1 MEKLLDFPQAAL
13 PEREYYV
20 APRKSRKRRRRPMAA
35 VLLGV
40 LLFAGGFLLGKA
52 SAAPAG
58 EAFAPE
64 NRTPVDVLDDR
75 IIPEPPAVCGAQG
88 AEDWALLLVN
98 RENPLGPDFA
108 VPALTQLKNGH
119 AIDSRVYP
127 SLQAMMDAARAEGLQ
142 PLICSSYRTWD
153 KQAELFEAKTRFYL
167 DQGLVQAEAEEQAAA
182 WVARP
187 GASEHQAG
195 LAVDIVDVSYQL
207 LDEAQADT
215 LVQQWLMAHC
225 AEYGFILRY
234 PTEKSAL
241 TGVSYEPWHYRYVGL
256 EAARAI
262 MDRGLCLEEYLAE

>member
-1 MEKLLDFPQAAL
+1 MEKILEFSP

-20 APRKSRKRRRRPMAA
+20 APRKSRKRRRRPLA
-35 VLLGV
+35 VPFLLGV

-52 SAAPAG
+52 SAAPAD
-58 EAFAPE
+58 EALAPE
-64 NRTPVDVLDDR
+64 SGTPANVLDAG
-75 IIPEPPAVCGAQG
+75 IIPEPPAVSGTQST
-88 AEDWALLLVN
+88 EDWALLLVN
-98 RENPLGPDFA
+98 WENPLGPDFA
-108 VPALTQLKNGH
+108 VPELTRLKNGH

-153 KQAELFEAKTRFYL
+153 KQAELFEAKAQSYL
-167 DQGLVQAEAEEQAAA
+167 DQGFARAEAEEKAAA

-187 GASEHQAG
+187 GTSEHQAG

-207 LDEAQADT
+207 LDKAQEDT
-215 LVQQWLMAHC
+215 PVQRWLMAHC

-262 MDRGLCLEEYLAE
+262 MERGLCLEEYLAE